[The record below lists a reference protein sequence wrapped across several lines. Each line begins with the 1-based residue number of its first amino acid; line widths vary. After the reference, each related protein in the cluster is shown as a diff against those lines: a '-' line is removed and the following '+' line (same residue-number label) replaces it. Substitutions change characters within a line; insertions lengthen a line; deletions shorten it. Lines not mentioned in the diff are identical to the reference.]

1 MQLQIEK
8 IGRPLRDDL
17 YWIYTVMA
25 FVVWNKDYDDYDV
38 MIDEAPETE
47 PFFVRDYFDDYHE
60 MLDFKKNI

>member
-1 MQLQIEK
+1 M
-8 IGRPLRDDL
+8 
-17 YWIYTVMA
+17 MA
-25 FVVWNKDYDDYDV
+25 FVVWNKDYDDYDDYDV